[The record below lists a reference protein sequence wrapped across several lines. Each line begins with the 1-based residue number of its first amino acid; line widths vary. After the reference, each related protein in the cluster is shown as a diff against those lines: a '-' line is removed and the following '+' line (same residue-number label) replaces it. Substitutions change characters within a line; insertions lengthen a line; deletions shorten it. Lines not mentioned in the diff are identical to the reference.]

1 MENNRT
7 ELISL
12 WLTKEV
18 AKEIKFAESNKTL
31 QDEIIKRFVKSE
43 VKWME
48 GEMKQIDEEAI
59 KYKAKLITIKDTFAK
74 VQDEYIDEIE
84 QIYSNAEK
92 TFKNL
97 DNLQDDLSKK
107 VEKAFNS
114 IKTLSEKI
122 SYIHTNNLEKL
133 LNLVD
138 RYNSMSSKE
147 KELVKLL
154 LKED

>member
-12 WLTKEV
+12 WVTKEV